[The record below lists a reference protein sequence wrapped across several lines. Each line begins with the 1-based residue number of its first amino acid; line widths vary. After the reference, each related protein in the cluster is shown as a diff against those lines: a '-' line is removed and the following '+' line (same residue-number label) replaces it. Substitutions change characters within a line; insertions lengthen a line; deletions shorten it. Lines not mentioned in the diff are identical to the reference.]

1 MWRTDAACAY
11 RAPQPELRFAD
22 LSVHLLRCRRK
33 LPEGDVVRPSRRL
46 QATESDSLKDSTDL
60 AGELLAGDLRVRGV
74 EDAGA
79 GDLRGDQ
86 ERGHNGR
93 HTDQPEK
100 LIHRKHCLCPPRLMR
115 DKTARPFQFALCV
128 TC

>member
-1 MWRTDAACAY
+1 MWRTDAARAY

-22 LSVHLLRCRRK
+22 LSVHSLRRRRK
-33 LPEGDVVRPSRRL
+33 LPEGDVDRPSRCL
-46 QATESDSLKDSTDL
+46 QATESDLAQSSTDL

-74 EDAGA
+74 EDAGTR
-79 GDLRGDQ
+79 DLRCDQ

-100 LIHRKHCLCPPRLMR
+100 LIHRKHFLCPPRLMR